1 MKGWWNFSDHLWEK
15 HLIEIRFYPSKAK
28 QIAERIISEELN
40 GTVYEEED
48 AKNWSL
54 NISDKVREAVC
65 GQCIVS
71 FTLHSLFY
79 SIKLESLGKSRFKIV
94 VQTTIGQLR
103 DQGIRIASRCL
114 WDPNTDNYA
123 SVKYSNVRDYSFTL
137 SWSVL
142 KSISSLV
149 ISVNLVL
156 QLSNIRTVHRLRG
169 DRGWSAG
176 LSLSL
181 GVLYT
186 LFYSFVCI

>member
-1 MKGWWNFSDHLWEK
+1 MDGGHPIIDIVLPTFRMEPEEHE
-15 HLIEIRFYPSKAK
+15 RFYPSKAK

-65 GQCIVS
+65 
-71 FTLHSLFY
+71 
-79 SIKLESLGKSRFKIV
+79 ESLGKSRFKIV

-123 SVKYSNVRDYSFTL
+123 SVKYSNSTL
-137 SWSVL
+137 FCSCL
-142 KSISSLV
+142 IF
-149 ISVNLVL
+149 
-156 QLSNIRTVHRLRG
+156 
-169 DRGWSAG
+169 A
-176 LSLSL
+176 
-181 GVLYT
+181 LYT
-186 LFYSFVCI
+186 D